1 MIKDY
6 REIREVVMQYV
17 NGCAAGDVEL
27 AKKAFHKDAVMYGYL
42 NGELSAGSIE
52 NLYAAIGQLGADAG
66 TKAEV
71 DILEAVGTAATV
83 RVVLENWHGLSITD
97 FHSLVKIDGRW
108 TIVANIFH
116 QKADAISSCAM
127 ARSAPVGALFFACS
141 CRKET
146 APHHT

>member
-1 MIKDY
+1 M
-6 REIREVVMQYV
+6 

-83 RVVLENWHGLSITD
+83 RVVLENWHGLSFTD

-108 TIVANIFH
+108 TIVAKIFH
-116 QKADAISSCAM
+116 Q
-127 ARSAPVGALFFACS
+127 
-141 CRKET
+141 
-146 APHHT
+146 